1 MVRDLHHP
9 ENLKAI
15 GWLPSSESCS
25 VFLDQTGLGS
35 EESHSIVPITAFEFG
50 MQKKGSRK
58 RF

>member
-25 VFLDQTGLGS
+25 VFLDETGLGS

-50 MQKKGSRK
+50 LQKKGS
-58 RF
+58 